1 MYKYSSSVSFAGNR
15 SLRLLLWVSPAGIPG
30 GAYAYSIVLFAY
42 SCRRNSTPSV
52 PGPQW
57 EDTVQPAWVTNTSR
71 KGARDFTSSVS

>member
-1 MYKYSSSVSFAGNR
+1 MNKYSSSESFAG
-15 SLRLLLWVSPAGIPG
+15 SLRLRLFLWVSPAGNAG

-42 SCRRNSTPSV
+42 SCRRNSTPRV